1 MNIPGLAMSRSLCD
15 QVAHTVGVSS
25 LPECFEKV
33 LDPSLDCVLIVATD
47 GLWEFVS
54 DQEAVDIVAR
64 AAEPSAA
71 VNALIR
77 EATARWLVNEKV
89 VDDISV
95 CVAFLLGYSSDSP
108 ISDQDTLCAVRD
120 TSLI

>member
-1 MNIPGLAMSRSLCD
+1 
-15 QVAHTVGVSS
+15 
-25 LPECFEKV
+25 
-33 LDPSLDCVLIVATD
+33 LIVATD

-64 AAEPSAA
+64 AGEPSAA

-77 EATARWLVNEKV
+77 EATTRWLANEKV

-95 CVAFLLGYSSDSP
+95 CVAFLLGYTSDPVGDSQEGGP
-108 ISDQDTLCAVRD
+108 
-120 TSLI
+120 